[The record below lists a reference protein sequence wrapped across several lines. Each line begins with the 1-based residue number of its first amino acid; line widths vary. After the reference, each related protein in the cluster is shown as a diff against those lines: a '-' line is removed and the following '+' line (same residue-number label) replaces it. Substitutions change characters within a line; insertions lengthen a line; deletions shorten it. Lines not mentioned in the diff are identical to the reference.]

1 MLKIFKRSRRYQLAT
16 LLTNSIFITIGVLT
30 LVMVLQ
36 NYQVNREVVAQEV
49 ARTKT
54 QTQSLVQE
62 IFNFRLKALEIQQ
75 DSYSR
80 SVSLIEGVGQK
91 DQAAIDRFFTSIDQV
106 LPNLAPDIRF
116 LASRDGVFW
125 DDGNAEFYGISADQ
139 LSHLSQDIVTGNS
152 WHISQTPS
160 QMGTRYLMMRRSPVV
175 NLVNGEVVAHLY
187 IGVVLNNN
195 FSLVNAITKGSNAD
209 ELFLAVGSQVIA
221 SSNKVEDFRYI
232 EWLEGASKSLN
243 ASPHMVSRTD
253 LTIANVPTFLSV
265 YTVQRNDHI
274 EGFVKSQYLW
284 MLLTGVL
291 IAVIAI
297 STRLWLGKRVSKEL
311 QKLMSYI
318 ESTFTTQQP
327 DKYIGSAIEEFNQIG
342 DSFELSFK
350 RLNEQEKQFAD
361 LFNFSLS
368 PVTLWSTDQAK
379 LIRYNPAA
387 ERCFKSDVSREQLV
401 EALSS
406 HVKMC
411 AQGATL
417 TGVNTTIDGKTYRW
431 NLSPIVS
438 DNTTKQIMAQ
448 GQDITSFVEAERQSQ
463 AAKEEAEESARVRAD
478 FLAKMSHELRTPLNG
493 ILGVSQLLK
502 HSLDERDA
510 LEHVEVLC
518 NSGEHLLAVLNDILD
533 FSKIEQGKFHIQC
546 AEFRLI
552 ELETTVEKIFRPLCI
567 EKGINLDMQSDVT
580 EKMWANSDQVRLNQI
595 LFNLVSNAIKFTHH
609 GHVTVSLSCYPQDGR
624 YQLRMSVTDTGIG
637 ISDAQLA
644 TIFEP
649 FIQAEATTT
658 REYGGSGLGLAIV
671 HSLAELMNGEVTI
684 ESQLDKG
691 TRISATL
698 PLDIAITERSVEP
711 NNMIV
716 EPHNLFDETLE
727 VLLVED
733 NHTNAFIAKAFC
745 EKYGMDVTWVQDG
758 INAIEYLRDN
768 PNVSLVLMDNQL
780 PSLGGIES
788 TRIIRE
794 ELGLNVPIFA
804 CTADGMQ
811 DTKRAFIASGA
822 DYVIVKPIKELALN
836 KAMVYFKEHY
846 LEANND

>member
-342 DSFELSFK
+342 GSFELSFK

-691 TRISATL
+691 TRISATI

-711 NNMIV
+711 NHMIV

-768 PNVSLVLMDNQL
+768 QNVSLVLMDNQL

>member
-125 DDGNAEFYGISADQ
+125 DDGNAEFYGISSDQ